1 MTDSKATTTELH
13 TPAEASAKAETG
25 AACMACGHSVKSH
38 DRISSRYCDAT
49 IEHATTRKCIC
60 QLT

>member
-1 MTDSKATTTELH
+1 MTDSKATTELQAP
-13 TPAEASAKAETG
+13 TDASGKAQTG
-25 AACMACGHSVKSH
+25 VACMACGHPMKSH

-60 QLT
+60 QV